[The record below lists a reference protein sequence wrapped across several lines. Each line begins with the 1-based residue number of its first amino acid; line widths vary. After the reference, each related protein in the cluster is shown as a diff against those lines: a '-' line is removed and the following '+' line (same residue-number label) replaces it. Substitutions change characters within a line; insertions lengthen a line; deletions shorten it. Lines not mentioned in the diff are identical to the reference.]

1 MFDKLSAHLQAI
13 ETLGVSSDQMS
24 TFLYPIVEST
34 LPKEVLTAWQRSP
47 NWGKDGST
55 MRPPQ
60 TDLQLLTDFLKVEV
74 QCKDQRQLVQSGF
87 QSQKKPKKKQTRMSY
102 FGEKIA
108 LLSLGCLYDRR
119 SNVFFVTILMRAN
132 FVRRQPP

>member
-1 MFDKLSAHLQAI
+1 MANGSVSLSKMFNKLSAHLQAI

-34 LPKEVLTAWQRSP
+34 LPEEVLTAWQRSP
-47 NWGKDGST
+47 NWGKDGSI

-74 QCKDQRQLVQSGF
+74 QCKDQR
-87 QSQKKPKKKQTRMSY
+87 
-102 FGEKIA
+102 
-108 LLSLGCLYDRR
+108 
-119 SNVFFVTILMRAN
+119 
-132 FVRRQPP
+132 